1 VRSLKRF
8 RSIRLKLIVAFMLV
22 SVAPT
27 LVATELAT
35 QLVVDTFESSLRVW
49 LYETSRFFFGNLL
62 DERREAIGIA
72 DSMIEQGVLDPLASG
87 AAKTLPGSV
96 QKLMDALGYDVLVIY
111 DADKKAIFS
120 SRPVAGLDEAPLSE
134 EATLYTVQIEGRPML
149 MAGALR
155 PFWRDGRRRFLLV
168 GIFIDENYIGNINA
182 LKSFE
187 MRLYYRQGADLIEF
201 YSSGDGVRADRMLRP
216 SIVSDL
222 AGGVPY
228 VFQRAAEGGRFLG
241 VYTPLYDNRQQLLGV
256 IFCGLRSDVGAA
268 GWVSRANIFIAIL
281 VLGSALAVLGALLL
295 SRQLTKPLLRLAEGV
310 RAVSAGDYQQAVA
323 VTGRDEVAEL
333 SEAFNRMTV
342 QLARLREVEERMRR
356 QERLSTLGEVAAG
369 LAHEVRNPLGIIKT
383 TAELLQRSQ
392 NLNEGETRRL
402 GYVVEE
408 VRRIDALIRD
418 FLTFAKTPQVFVA
431 IRPSEIVGR
440 VLDFAQQEAE
450 RRGVTISFVDR
461 APDAIVRGDP
471 GQVYDAVLNLVLN
484 ALDAMQGGGRL
495 TIDQSSDGEHV
506 RLVFSDT
513 GPGVPE
519 DIRPRLF
526 DPFVTSKPS
535 GAGLGLAKV
544 FAVMETHGGKVEYKG
559 NPGGAAFELTFPV
572 AASEDDAR
580 A

>member
-1 VRSLKRF
+1 
-8 RSIRLKLIVAFMLV
+8 
-22 SVAPT
+22 
-27 LVATELAT
+27 
-35 QLVVDTFESSLRVW
+35 
-49 LYETSRFFFGNLL
+49 
-62 DERREAIGIA
+62 
-72 DSMIEQGVLDPLASG
+72 
-87 AAKTLPGSV
+87 
-96 QKLMDALGYDVLVIY
+96 
-111 DADKKAIFS
+111 
-120 SRPVAGLDEAPLSE
+120 
-134 EATLYTVQIEGRPML
+134 
-149 MAGALR
+149 
-155 PFWRDGRRRFLLV
+155 
-168 GIFIDENYIGNINA
+168 
-182 LKSFE
+182 
-187 MRLYYRQGADLIEF
+187 
-201 YSSGDGVRADRMLRP
+201 
-216 SIVSDL
+216 
-222 AGGVPY
+222 
-228 VFQRAAEGGRFLG
+228 
-241 VYTPLYDNRQQLLGV
+241 LLGV